1 LTKINPIAPNKS
13 YLFSVA
19 TLHTLQMRHNGVGW
33 LLAINEWLLNR
44 PGAAFIQTSSRTNKK
59 HIRQKSFFH
68 KKIENMKIQSLLVML
83 LGMLLL
89 TPSWATK
96 HIVMS
101 SGFNFVPA
109 DLNVTVGDTIVFDIG
124 GSHNAVEVSQATY
137 DARGTASNGGFSVP
151 FGGGEVVITEAKT
164 YYYVCTP
171 HVALDM
177 VGTIV
182 ATEAERE
189 LDPNTFVADLSG
201 SNEVLP
207 VLSGG
212 SGTVTATLDGT
223 TLTVEG
229 SFSGLSSDFNT
240 EIGAHIHLGYAGQ
253 NGGVAV
259 PLNVTLGEDNRSG
272 SFGAADNVFTLDAG
286 QIASLRARQMY
297 VNIHSVDHPSG
308 EIRGQLLQDADAY
321 YSTNLFG
328 SNEVPSIISG
338 AAGAL
343 ALEVIGDSLFVSG
356 AFSGLEGDLATD
368 IGGGGHLHLGMA
380 GENGGVEL
388 PLSVTLNEDS
398 RSGYFTVADN
408 AFELTAD
415 QKMMLANRMLY
426 ANLHSAA
433 VRPGEIRGQVH
444 GQADAVFRAH
454 LSGSNEAPPVTTA
467 ATGEL
472 VFELNGNTLTASGSF
487 TGLSGDLATDIG
499 GGAHIHLGIAGRNGD
514 VEFPL
519 MVMQDGGARSGRF
532 MVADNEFTLTDDQVM
547 NLMNRA
553 YYVNIHSATFPAG
566 ELRGQIVPESQY
578 FFTGFLTGTQEPDP
592 VLSGGSGAVIAE
604 IMGDQMTLS
613 GSFNN
618 MNGDLATEIGG
629 GSHIH
634 IGLAGTNGPVQY
646 PLIATQSDGARSGI
660 YAAADN
666 TIELVDT
673 AMDFMLN
680 RQFYVNIHSAAF
692 NPGELRAQLLHES
705 TAFFYAPL
713 SGASEAPPVRT
724 EAVGAVIFEW
734 NPGTVRASGS
744 FNNLESDFNT
754 NVAGGAHLHFGM
766 PGQNGGIIAPLVAT
780 LGDNSRSGAFTL
792 EDNTLA
798 VSEAFPDTI
807 VNRMVYVNIHSTD
820 IPSGELRGQVLHYAN
835 AYFTATLSG
844 QNEVQP
850 VVSNGQGAFKFELN
864 GTRLTAT
871 GSFSDLD
878 GDFDPSVGGGS
889 HLHAAN
895 AGQNGGVEIGLNVS
909 LGEDSKS
916 GVYLAADNTFDLT
929 VPQRVFLLGGGLYVN
944 IHTTAVRPGE
954 IRGQVLAETNQ
965 FPNATTITAPA
976 SGADIDLTG
985 LGATAFE
992 ASWEA
997 GTDPD
1002 PLNNLAYIWQL
1013 SADDSFDNPVFAINT
1028 GSSNSFVT
1036 DFATVSS
1043 LLASVGVEIGQTVQ
1057 LYHRVITSDGSLQT
1071 AGPADSV
1078 SLTLGVVTDVDD
1090 AVIEQMEV
1098 SAYPNPATDVLRI
1111 NIRTVEN
1118 LDGTLVLSNQLGQIV
1133 RQRDVQLNVGENR
1146 EELNVEAF
1154 DTGIYFIQLWID
1166 KKLVRTQ
1173 RILIQE

>member
-1 LTKINPIAPNKS
+1 
-13 YLFSVA
+13 
-19 TLHTLQMRHNGVGW
+19 
-33 LLAINEWLLNR
+33 
-44 PGAAFIQTSSRTNKK
+44 
-59 HIRQKSFFH
+59 
-68 KKIENMKIQSLLVML
+68 MKIQSLLVIL
-83 LGMLLL
+83 LGMSLL

-124 GSHNAVEVSQATY
+124 GTHNAVEVSQATY

-171 HVALDM
+171 HAALDM

-182 ATEAERE
+182 ATEAEQE
-189 LDPNTFVADLSG
+189 LDPNVFVADLSG
-201 SNEVLP
+201 SNEALP

-229 SFSGLSSDFNT
+229 SFAGLSSDFNS

-253 NGGVAV
+253 NGGVV
-259 PLNVTLGEDNRSG
+259 FPLSVNLGEDNRSG

-297 VNIHSVDHPSG
+297 INIHSVDHPSG

-388 PLSVTLNEDS
+388 PLTVTLDEDS
-398 RSGYFTVADN
+398 RSGIFTVADN

-426 ANLHSAA
+426 ANLHSTA
-433 VRPGEIRGQVH
+433 VRPGEIRGQVR

-467 ATGEL
+467 ANGEL

-487 TGLSGDLATDIG
+487 TGLSGDLATNIG
-499 GGAHIHLGIAGRNGD
+499 GGGHIHLGIAGRNGD
-514 VEFPL
+514 VAFPL
-519 MVMQDGGARSGRF
+519 TVMQEGDARSGRF

-578 FFTGFLTGTQEPDP
+578 FFTGFLTGMQEPDP
-592 VLSGGSGAVIAE
+592 VLSGGNGAVIAE

-613 GSFNN
+613 GSFSN
-618 MNGDLATEIGG
+618 MNGDLATQIGG
-629 GSHIH
+629 GSHVH
-634 IGLAGTNGPVQY
+634 IGLAGSNGPVQY
-646 PLIATQSDGARSGI
+646 PLVATQADDAGSGI

-673 AMDFMLN
+673 ARAFLLN
-680 RQFYVNIHSAAF
+680 RQFYVNIHSTVF
-692 NPGELRAQLLHES
+692 NPGELRAQLLHEA
-705 TAFFYAPL
+705 TAFFFAPL

-724 EAVGAVIFEW
+724 GAIGAVIFEW
-734 NPGTVRASGS
+734 NSGTVRASGS
-744 FNNLESDFNT
+744 FNNLESDLNT
-754 NVAGGAHLHFGM
+754 DIVGGAHLHFGM
-766 PGQNGGIIAPLVAT
+766 AGQNGGIIVPLVPT
-780 LGDNSRSGAFTL
+780 LGESNRSGAFTL

-798 VSEAFPDTI
+798 VSQAFPDTI

-820 IPSGELRGQVLHYAN
+820 IPSGELRGQVLPYAN

-850 VVSNGQGAFKFELN
+850 VNSNGQGAFKFELN
-864 GTRLTAT
+864 GTQLTAS
-871 GSFSDLD
+871 GSFSGLD

-889 HLHAAN
+889 HLHAAD

-916 GVYLAADNTFDLT
+916 GAYLAADNSFELTAAQRDL
-929 VPQRVFLLGGGLYVN
+929 LLDESLYVN
-944 IHTTAVRPGE
+944 IHTTTVQLGE

-965 FPNATTITAPA
+965 FPDTSMILAPA
-976 SGADIDLTG
+976 SGAAINLTG
-985 LGATAFE
+985 IGTTTFE
-992 ASWEA
+992 ASWEM

-1002 PLNNLAYIWQL
+1002 PLNTVAYIWQL
-1013 SADDSFDNPVFAINT
+1013 SADASFEDPVFVINT
-1028 GSSNSFVT
+1028 GTSNSFAT

-1043 LLASVGVEIGQTVQ
+1043 LLAGVGVEVGQTVQ

-1078 SLTLGVVTDVDD
+1078 SLTLGVVTNVDD

-1098 SAYPNPATDVLRI
+1098 NTYPNPVTDLLRI
-1111 NIRTVEN
+1111 NINSIEN
-1118 LDGTLVLSNQLGQIV
+1118 LDGTLVLSNQVGQVV
-1133 RQRDVQLNVGENR
+1133 RQRDIQLNVGENR
-1146 EELNVEAF
+1146 EELNVETF

-1166 KKLVRTQ
+1166 NQLARTQ